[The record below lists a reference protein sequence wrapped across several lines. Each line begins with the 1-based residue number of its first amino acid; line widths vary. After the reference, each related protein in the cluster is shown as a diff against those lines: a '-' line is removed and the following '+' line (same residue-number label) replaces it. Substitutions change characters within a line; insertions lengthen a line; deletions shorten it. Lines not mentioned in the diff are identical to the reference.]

1 MLASIIRRF
10 PHWIAAGLIAGLAC
24 GLYWPFLGNPRVFD
38 DWMFFSGQSFSY
50 YATHPFGLELR
61 LPPYFSLAVT
71 EVEIGG
77 VVAHRIVSLAFHI
90 TCALA
95 LYKLIYDLLRLVT
108 PADRPEYTSGAN
120 ARTWALIGAT
130 VFAIHPVAVYGAA
143 YLIQRTVVLATLF
156 SMLSIVLFVRGLAR
170 GRHADAVRS
179 EEHTSELQ
187 SRQYL
192 VCRLLLEKKKQTSC

>member
-1 MLASIIRRF
+1 MFASIVGRSR
-10 PHWIAAGLIAGLAC
+10 HWIAAGLIAGLAC
-24 GLYWPFLGNPRVFD
+24 GLYWPFPGHPRVFG

-77 VVAHRIVSLAFHI
+77 MVPHRIVSLAFHI
-90 TCALA
+90 TCALV

-108 PADRPEYTSGAN
+108 PADRPEYASGAN
-120 ARTWALIGAT
+120 ATSWALIGAT

-143 YLIQRTVVLATLF
+143 YLIQRTVVLPTLF

-170 GRHADAVRS
+170 SRHADAVSAALLRS
-179 EEHTSELQ
+179 
-187 SRQYL
+187 
-192 VCRLLLEKKKQTSC
+192 VAG